1 MSTKA
6 ALSPVSLCS
15 AAGRHT
21 QLLIFVISLGGDQK
35 DFKISSPLP
44 PSASKA
50 IFIALHHPSSVN
62 YSVYLLLAAITT
74 ENIAIK
80 A

>member
-15 AAGRHT
+15 AAGGHT
-21 QLLIFVISLGGDQK
+21 QLLIFVLSLGGDQK

-50 IFIALHHPSSVN
+50 IFRALNHPSSVN
-62 YSVYLLLAAITT
+62 YSAYLPVAAITA
-74 ENIAIK
+74 ENIAIP